1 MRQLLGRPG
10 EVWGAESAA
19 DQLVVARYQ
28 AAGGLPS
35 TQRPEGVWHD
45 GAAEGDRDVGRLLL
59 TRAVVEA
66 STGDFAAIA
75 DRTGIPIEPVMFPE
89 VDAADLTAD
98 EQSAI
103 EGAYLS
109 RDLFIGAMRARGFF
123 EAVEQAPNLRWLHLG
138 GAGIDAPRF
147 GTLLDRGVQL
157 SNSPG
162 AAAEPIAHSA
172 MAGMLSLARR
182 LPYFGA
188 QQRERVYERLPPELI
203 PDDLSAQT
211 LVVFG
216 LGTIGGE
223 LARLARA
230 FGLYVIGVRR
240 RPRTAEDE
248 VDELVQPDRL
258 DEVLRRADWL
268 AVTANLTPETRGAI
282 SAERLALLPRGAQ
295 VINVAR
301 GAIVDE
307 PALTAALQSGAL
319 GGAYLDVFAVEPL
332 PPESPLWTLP
342 NVIVSPH
349 NSWAARGNVE
359 RARLIFLANLEAW
372 LRGDPLPQEVHER

>member
-1 MRQLLGRPG
+1 M
-10 EVWGAESAA
+10 
-19 DQLVVARYQ
+19 
-28 AAGGLPS
+28 
-35 TQRPEGVWHD
+35 WHD
-45 GAAEGDRDVGRLLL
+45 GAAEGDSDVGRLLL

-188 QQRERVYERLPPELI
+188 QQRERVYER
-203 PDDLSAQT
+203 
-211 LVVFG
+211 G
-216 LGTIGGE
+216 C
-223 LARLARA
+223 
-230 FGLYVIGVRR
+230 VRS
-240 RPRTAEDE
+240 EGSNCE
-248 VDELVQPDRL
+248 V
-258 DEVLRRADWL
+258 
-268 AVTANLTPETRGAI
+268 
-282 SAERLALLPRGAQ
+282 
-295 VINVAR
+295 
-301 GAIVDE
+301 
-307 PALTAALQSGAL
+307 
-319 GGAYLDVFAVEPL
+319 
-332 PPESPLWTLP
+332 
-342 NVIVSPH
+342 
-349 NSWAARGNVE
+349 
-359 RARLIFLANLEAW
+359 
-372 LRGDPLPQEVHER
+372 

>member
-1 MRQLLGRPG
+1 M
-10 EVWGAESAA
+10 
-19 DQLVVARYQ
+19 
-28 AAGGLPS
+28 
-35 TQRPEGVWHD
+35 
-45 GAAEGDRDVGRLLL
+45 
-59 TRAVVEA
+59 
-66 STGDFAAIA
+66 
-75 DRTGIPIEPVMFPE
+75 
-89 VDAADLTAD
+89 
-98 EQSAI
+98 
-103 EGAYLS
+103 
-109 RDLFIGAMRARGFF
+109 
-123 EAVEQAPNLRWLHLG
+123 
-138 GAGIDAPRF
+138 
-147 GTLLDRGVQL
+147 
-157 SNSPG
+157 
-162 AAAEPIAHSA
+162 
-172 MAGMLSLARR
+172 
-182 LPYFGA
+182 
-188 QQRERVYERLPPELI
+188 
-203 PDDLSAQT
+203 
-211 LVVFG
+211 
-216 LGTIGGE
+216 
-223 LARLARA
+223 
-230 FGLYVIGVRR
+230 IGVRR

-372 LRGDPLPQEVHER
+372 LRGDPLPQEVHRALAPPRPQASS